1 MVIDERLSVYINSL
15 LWDIPE
21 YLQETEKKALE
32 EEVPVIKRS
41 TQTLLAF
48 LLRMAKPAAVLE
60 IGTAIGFSAM
70 LASEYTSPGTI
81 IDTIEKV
88 PARIKSARENF
99 KKFNK
104 ESRINLIE
112 GDANKVLWQLAEQ
125 EKKYGFVF
133 MDAAK
138 GQYMNFAEPVYKL
151 LVTGGMLVTD
161 NVLQDG
167 DIIQSRYAVTR
178 RDRTIHSRMREYLY
192 YLSHSEEWDTIILP
206 VGDGVAVSVKQD
218 RGSTKDSQ
226 GQQNG
231 D

>member
-99 KKFNK
+99 QKFNK
-104 ESRINLIE
+104 EGRINLIE

-161 NVLQDG
+161 NVLQ
-167 DIIQSRYAVTR
+167 SRYAVTR

-218 RGSTKDSQ
+218 SGSTGNSK

>member
-1 MVIDERLSVYINSL
+1 MVIDERLSVYLDSL
-15 LWDIPE
+15 LWDLPE
-21 YLQETEKKALE
+21 YLQEIEKKAIAE
-32 EEVPVIKRS
+32 GVPIIKRS
-41 TQTLLAF
+41 TQVLLAF
-48 LLRMAKPAAVLE
+48 FLRMERPGAVLE
-60 IGTAIGFSAM
+60 IGTATGFSAM
-70 LASEYTSPGTI
+70 LASEYTSPGTV

-88 PARIKSARENF
+88 PARIKNARANF
-99 KKFNK
+99 KKYNK
-104 ESRINLIE
+104 KDRINLIE
-112 GDANKVLWQLAEQ
+112 GDANKVLRQLVAH

-151 LVTGGMLVTD
+151 LAGGGMLVTD

-167 DIIQSRYAVTR
+167 DVIQSRYAVTR
-178 RDRTIHSRMREYLY
+178 RDRTIHGRMREYLY

-206 VGDGVAVSVKQD
+206 VGDGVAVSVKKGRD
-218 RGSTKDSQ
+218 SIESSQ

>member
-1 MVIDERLSVYINSL
+1 
-15 LWDIPE
+15 
-21 YLQETEKKALE
+21 
-32 EEVPVIKRS
+32 
-41 TQTLLAF
+41 
-48 LLRMAKPAAVLE
+48 MAKPASVLE
-60 IGTAIGFSAM
+60 IGTAVGFSAM

-88 PARIKSARENF
+88 PARIKSAKENF
-99 KKFNK
+99 KKYHK
-104 ESRINLIE
+104 EDRINLIE
-112 GDANKVLWQLAEQ
+112 GDANKVLWQLAGQ
-125 EKKYGFVF
+125 KKKYGFIF

-167 DIIQSRYAVTR
+167 DILQSRYAVTR

-218 RGSTKDSQ
+218 STAGSQ

-231 D
+231 DGLC

>member
-1 MVIDERLSVYINSL
+1 MVIDERLSVYLNSL
-15 LWDIPE
+15 LWDIPG
-21 YLQETEKKALE
+21 YLQETEKNALAG
-32 EEVPVIKRS
+32 EVPVIKRS

-48 LLRMAKPAAVLE
+48 LLRMAKPDAVLE

-70 LASEYTSPGTI
+70 LSSEYTSPGTV

-88 PARIKSARENF
+88 PARIKNAKENF

-104 ESRINLIE
+104 EDRINLIE
-112 GDANKVLWQLAEQ
+112 GDANKVLWQLVSQ
-125 EKKYGFVF
+125 EKKYNFIF

-138 GQYMNFAEPVYKL
+138 GQYMNFVKPVYKL
-151 LVTGGMLVTD
+151 LVAGGILVTD

-167 DIIQSRYAVTR
+167 DVIQSRYAVTR

-218 RGSTKDSQ
+218 RDSK

-231 D
+231 DLLC

>member
-21 YLQETEKKALE
+21 YLQETEKNAIAE
-32 EEVPVIKRS
+32 GVPVIKRS

-60 IGTAIGFSAM
+60 IGTATGFSAM
-70 LASEYTSPGTI
+70 LASEYTSPGTV

-88 PARIKSARENF
+88 PARIKNAKENF
-99 KKFNK
+99 RKYNK
-104 ESRINLIE
+104 EDRINLIE
-112 GDANKVLWQLAEQ
+112 GDANKVLRQLAGQ
-125 EKKYGFVF
+125 GKKYGFIF

-151 LVTGGMLVTD
+151 LVAGGMLVTD

-167 DIIQSRYAVTR
+167 DVIQSRYAVTR
-178 RDRTIHSRMREYLY
+178 RDRTIHGRMREYLY

-218 RGSTKDSQ
+218 STVKSQ

>member
-48 LLRMAKPAAVLE
+48 LE
-60 IGTAIGFSAM
+60 
-70 LASEYTSPGTI
+70 SEYTSHANI

-99 KKFNK
+99 QKFNK
-104 ESRINLIE
+104 EGRINLIE

-151 LVTGGMLVTD
+151 LVTGGMLVT
-161 NVLQDG
+161 
-167 DIIQSRYAVTR
+167 
-178 RDRTIHSRMREYLY
+178 
-192 YLSHSEEWDTIILP
+192 EWDTIILP